1 MNQNKSSAG
10 DWLFLIG
17 SIGLVCGY
25 FIYENSA
32 NVAAWLQVLANAPII
47 PSSGLLAFLIGNW
60 GLVFLI
66 AAIIFAVFKL
76 WVNGTTS
83 TTGDGRQAKFR
94 RYRYVNVNLVR

>member
-76 WVNGTTS
+76 WVNDRTS
-83 TTGDGRQAKFR
+83 TAGAGSK
-94 RYRYVNVNLVR
+94 VNFHHYKYINVKLIR